1 MNEMNREPEFR
12 ENEQNLTL
20 GDIWGMFWNYRWWY
34 VLSVVLCLLIAMFYL
49 YITPDKY
56 TRVAKVIVNED
67 VQTLSMSDIF
77 SMAGGQGSSSYSSNT
92 NNEAEAFASPDLM
105 EQVVRR
111 LGLETSYFED
121 QKVRKV
127 EMYKTSPL
135 ALTILDSLVSSSF
148 SFRIVRTGDS
158 TFVLKNFTVGPD
170 KIKKHEVE
178 GCLSEPVATPAGELR
193 LDPTLNIAKWDRDI
207 IVNWV
212 YPMGRAK
219 GYASNLT
226 VAVTGKTSTVLA
238 LTLEDKFPSRAER
251 ILSTLIDV
259 HNEAWIYDK
268 NRSARMTTEF
278 ISDRIQVIEKEL
290 SAIETDLREYKE
302 ENNLTDIKAIGQA
315 YLEELGNVSSRD
327 FEVENQLSIAGY
339 IRDYL
344 MDPKNARS
352 LLPSNSGLSSEG
364 VESQI
369 QEYNK
374 LFLEREKLVSN
385 SSESNPLI
393 ADMTQSLDAIRSAI
407 LRSID
412 NFMGTLKLESAKIE
426 SEKGRLRADMSS
438 SSGQELELLSIERQQ
453 QLKQSLYLYLLQK
466 REENE
471 IASLINVGNTRLIV
485 TPNGSSYPSAPSSM
499 IILLAALVFGV
510 AIPFAILFLVR
521 SMDTAV
527 RTRSDISC
535 LRIPFLAEI
544 PLMPG
549 SRRWKYLHIRRKPGK
564 EDDKSAIVVKP
575 GRRDAVNEAFRVLR
589 TNLDFMT
596 GKDGSTKVIQVSSF
610 NPGSGKTFITMN
622 IAASYA
628 LAGAKV
634 LIMDLDLRKGLLGK
648 NLKLHNEGLS
658 MYLSGNVADVHDIT
672 VKVQDNMYVIPAG
685 ILPPNPSELLMTDRF
700 RNLVSA
706 LRKEYDYIFL
716 DCPPVDIV
724 ADTAIV
730 ARVSDL
736 TIFVVRA
743 GLLDKRALPLV
754 AKIAEDG
761 VYPRMSMILNCSE
774 IEHRR
779 YGYGRYGYGYGYG
792 YGEKEGK

>member
-135 ALTILDSLVSSSF
+135 ELTVLDSLVSSSF

-193 LDPTLNIAKWDRDI
+193 LDPTLNIAEWDRDI

-315 YLEELGNVSSRD
+315 YLEERECV
-327 FEVENQLSIAGY
+327 VEGFRGREPALHSGIYQG
-339 IRDYL
+339 
-344 MDPKNARS
+344 
-352 LLPSNSGLSSEG
+352 LPYGSE
-364 VESQI
+364 
-369 QEYNK
+369 
-374 LFLEREKLVSN
+374 ER
-385 SSESNPLI
+385 
-393 ADMTQSLDAIRSAI
+393 
-407 LRSID
+407 
-412 NFMGTLKLESAKIE
+412 
-426 SEKGRLRADMSS
+426 
-438 SSGQELELLSIERQQ
+438 
-453 QLKQSLYLYLLQK
+453 
-466 REENE
+466 E
-471 IASLINVGNTRLIV
+471 IASAFQLRTVERGSGVTDPGVQQALPGEGEAGVQQQREQPSDRGHDPVSGCHTLGHPALHRQLHGNTQ
-485 TPNGSSYPSAPSSM
+485 A
-499 IILLAALVFGV
+499 
-510 AIPFAILFLVR
+510 
-521 SMDTAV
+521 
-527 RTRSDISC
+527 
-535 LRIPFLAEI
+535 
-544 PLMPG
+544 
-549 SRRWKYLHIRRKPGK
+549 
-564 EDDKSAIVVKP
+564 
-575 GRRDAVNEAFRVLR
+575 
-589 TNLDFMT
+589 
-596 GKDGSTKVIQVSSF
+596 
-610 NPGSGKTFITMN
+610 
-622 IAASYA
+622 
-628 LAGAKV
+628 
-634 LIMDLDLRKGLLGK
+634 
-648 NLKLHNEGLS
+648 
-658 MYLSGNVADVHDIT
+658 
-672 VKVQDNMYVIPAG
+672 
-685 ILPPNPSELLMTDRF
+685 
-700 RNLVSA
+700 
-706 LRKEYDYIFL
+706 
-716 DCPPVDIV
+716 
-724 ADTAIV
+724 
-730 ARVSDL
+730 
-736 TIFVVRA
+736 
-743 GLLDKRALPLV
+743 
-754 AKIAEDG
+754 
-761 VYPRMSMILNCSE
+761 
-774 IEHRR
+774 
-779 YGYGRYGYGYGYG
+779 
-792 YGEKEGK
+792 